1 MISRRTT
8 ILTVIA
14 LGALLA
20 AFSGFNWLY
29 EIARAERH
37 PVAHEITG
45 SQLSWDPMFIWQGPT
60 ALQKISVMV
69 SLLAAILA
77 LWSLWRDAKRQSP
90 IAHVEQESPGWSAA
104 DDEALRQYL
113 NEQMKH
119 HRKAS

>member
-8 ILTVIA
+8 ILTVVA

-37 PVAHEITG
+37 PVSHEISG
-45 SQLSWDPMFIWQGPT
+45 SGVSWDPLLIWQGPT

-77 LWSLWRDAKRQSP
+77 LWSLWRDAKRQRP
-90 IAHVEQESPGWSAA
+90 RRVEVQEFPGWSAA

>member
-8 ILTVIA
+8 ILTVVA

-29 EIARAERH
+29 EVARAERH
-37 PVAHEITG
+37 PVPHEVTG
-45 SQLSWDPMFIWQGPT
+45 SGVSWDPLFIWQGPT
-60 ALQKISVMV
+60 ALQKVSVMV

-77 LWSLWRDAKRQSP
+77 LWSLWRDAKRQRP
-90 IAHVEQESPGWSAA
+90 HQADVQEFPGWSTA

-113 NEQMKH
+113 NEKMKH

>member
-8 ILTVIA
+8 ILTVLA

-29 EIARAERH
+29 EVARAERN
-37 PVAHEITG
+37 PVPHEITG
-45 SQLSWDPMFIWQGPT
+45 SSVSWDPQFIWQGPT

-77 LWSLWRDAKRQSP
+77 LGSLWRDAKRHSP
-90 IAHVEQESPGWSAA
+90 LPGPVEEHPGWSTA

-113 NEQMKH
+113 SEQMKH

>member
-8 ILTVIA
+8 ILTVLA

-29 EIARAERH
+29 EIARAERN
-37 PVAHEITG
+37 PVPHEITG
-45 SQLSWDPMFIWQGPT
+45 SSISWDPQFIWQGPT

-69 SLLAAILA
+69 SLLAAVLA

-90 IAHVEQESPGWSAA
+90 IREVIEEHPGWTAA

-113 NEQMKH
+113 SEQMKH
-119 HRKAS
+119 YRKAS

>member
-8 ILTVIA
+8 VFTVIA

-45 SQLSWDPMFIWQGPT
+45 NQVSWDPQFIWQGPT
-60 ALQKISVMV
+60 ALQKISVMI
-69 SLLAAILA
+69 SLLAAIVA
-77 LWSLWRDAKRQSP
+77 LWSLWRDAKRQKP
-90 IAHVEQESPGWSAA
+90 RRPTVQEQPGWSSA

>member
-8 ILTVIA
+8 ILTVVA
-14 LGALLA
+14 LGTLLA

-29 EIARAERH
+29 EIARAERN
-37 PVAHEITG
+37 PVPHEITG
-45 SQLSWDPMFIWQGPT
+45 NQISWDPQYIWQGPT
-60 ALQKISVMV
+60 GLQKISVMV

-77 LWSLWRDAKRQSP
+77 LWSLWRDAKRQKP
-90 IAHVEQESPGWSAA
+90 HRGVVQEHPGWSAA

-113 NEQMKH
+113 NEQMRH

>member
-8 ILTVIA
+8 VLTVIA

-45 SQLSWDPMFIWQGPT
+45 SEMSWDPQFIWQGPT
-60 ALQKISVMV
+60 ALQKTSVMV
-69 SLLAAILA
+69 SLLAAVCA
-77 LWSLWRDAKRQSP
+77 LWSLWRDAKRQRPYRAS
-90 IAHVEQESPGWSAA
+90 VQEHPGWSAA

-119 HRKAS
+119 YRKAS